1 MPDGTGNLMRIYKY
15 ITQIIVILISVNVN
29 AQINEPIQPLPDLVV
44 VNNEKAELGKR
55 LFFETRLSSDG
66 TISCASCHDLEAW
79 GAETS
84 NVSEGVKKALGD
96 RNSPTVYNSF
106 YNFKQF
112 WDGRADSLSH
122 QALEPVVNPV
132 EMGISSWDDAVDKLK
147 HDQTPRKDSSYTDV
161 FMSVYGKDVSK
172 ELVVDAIAEYE
183 KTLVTINAPFDRF
196 LKGEQN
202 AISDVQ
208 KKGYG
213 LFKSYGCVAC
223 HQGANVGGNMFQK
236 FGVLNDISGET
247 GTLSQDLG
255 RYNVTKNEW
264 DKRVFKVPSL
274 RLAVNTAPYFHNG
287 SVKTIQEAVEIM
299 IEYQLGRSVPTQD
312 RDAIIAFLGSL
323 VGEKQEGVN

>member
-1 MPDGTGNLMRIYKY
+1 MNLCKY
-15 ITQIIVILISVNVN
+15 VVKGIFLLMSVGAL
-29 AQINEPIQPLPDLVV
+29 AQINEPIQPLPDTVV
-44 VNNEKAELGKR
+44 VNKEKAELGKR

-66 TISCASCHDLEAW
+66 TISCASCHDLNLW
-79 GAETS
+79 GAEST
-84 NVSEGVKKALGD
+84 NVSEGVKQALGD

-122 QALEPVVNPV
+122 QAESPVVNPV
-132 EMGISSWDDAVDKLK
+132 EMGMSSWDDAVEKLK
-147 HDQTPRKDSSYTDV
+147 HDQTPRKDSSYTEA
-161 FMSVYGKDVSK
+161 FMSVYSADISK
-172 ELVVDAIAEYE
+172 ELIVDAIAEYE

-202 AISDVQ
+202 AISEIQ

-236 FGVLNDISGET
+236 FGVLNDISGQA

-274 RLAVNTAPYFHNG
+274 RLAIKTAPYFHNG
-287 SVKTIQEAVEIM
+287 SVKTIQEAVQIM
-299 IEYQLGRSVPTQD
+299 IEYQLGRSVPTED

-323 VGEKQEGVN
+323 VGDKQEGVN